1 MNWFI
6 SKLISVKFEEN
17 SRKDILL
24 NLSLPFFYK
33 AKERIYR
40 LSYKLI
46 NNWCLY
52 YNFNYA
58 CEKVIF
64 AFL

>member
-6 SKLISVKFEEN
+6 SRLISLKFEEN

-24 NLSLPFFYK
+24 NLSLPVLYK
-33 AKERIYR
+33 VKERIYQ

-46 NNWCLY
+46 NN
-52 YNFNYA
+52 
-58 CEKVIF
+58 
-64 AFL
+64 